1 MTDEQKQEAFEEAE
15 SMASKVPDLLAQ
27 ISDRLGAST
36 GASAVFGEPAE
47 QGGRTVIPVAQA
59 IIGTGA
65 GGGAGARE
73 EGSGIGGGGGAITK
87 PMGYIEVTE
96 QEARFVPLAPPWA
109 DAKLILA
116 YSIMALVVLRT
127 LVRLLRP

>member
-15 SMASKVPDLLAQ
+15 EMASKVPDLLAQ
-27 ISDRLGAST
+27 ITDRLGASA

-65 GGGAGARE
+65 GGGGGAE
-73 EGSGIGGGGGAITK
+73 AEGSGIGGGGGAVTR
-87 PMGYIEVTE
+87 PMGYIEVTA
-96 QEARFVPLAPPWA
+96 QQASFVPLAPPWA
-109 DAKLILA
+109 DPKLIFA
-116 YSIMALVVLRT
+116 YTLMALVVLRT